1 LLSGFL
7 AIFNKITMKKK
18 LQTLLLFA
26 VFLTTLQSFAQE
38 REITGVVVDDNNMP
52 LPGVNILVKN
62 TSNGT
67 VTDFDGEFSISVSE
81 ENPILVFSSL
91 GFQKKEIRVGERS
104 SLNVTMTTDMESLN
118 EVVVTALGIEREKKA
133 LGYAVQEV
141 QGEELMEGNQPNVVS
156 GLQGKVSGVTIANS
170 GGAPGSSAVILIRG
184 GSSITGNNQPLI
196 VVDGV
201 PIDNSTS
208 SSLEV
213 ASPNR
218 ASDINPEDIE
228 SISVLKGPAAAALY
242 GIQAAEGAVIITTK
256 KGKAG
261 RSTISYSGSLS
272 FDEVLGTPGV
282 QDIFGQGKELVTE
295 DGISYDADSEFSWGE
310 RLSSGTQTYN
320 HIEDFYNTA
329 ITQNH
334 NVSYSGGSEKSQ
346 VYLSIGDLS
355 QEGVI
360 EGTNYDKTSF
370 KINSTSQFN
379 DNLTIGASAN
389 YIVTDISSTKQG
401 NASGSSFS
409 SLLSYPINVDIH
421 DYLNDDGSQR
431 RIYQDQMFDNPY
443 WSLQNSPNTNKV
455 NRLIG
460 ILSINYNFLEDFNLS
475 YKLGTDYYDEFSKR
489 ITGDGSLIENRE
501 DGYISQTERDHRRT
515 TSNLILSYEK
525 DLSDDFDISA
535 LVGNT
540 VEDLEINSLY
550 ATGRGF
556 LAPGI
561 YSIGNVLQ
569 ANQSISEVIT
579 RKRTVGVFGELKL
592 SWKDA
597 LFLTATGRNDWS
609 STLPEDKR
617 SFFYP
622 SLGASAVI
630 TDLFKDAGNDITS
643 ENGLTFLKLRST
655 WAKVGKDAPIGALES
670 SLGTNI
676 NGLASSAYT
685 YNGVNVGNPNL
696 EPEFTDSYEIGL
708 DSRFFQN
715 RLGLD
720 LSLYYSESDNQIL
733 RDIRV
738 PPSAGTFYATLN
750 GGAIINK
757 GIEAMLSVRPL
768 SRESEFQWDMNFNF
782 GLNQSHVEDLPGQLN
797 EVYLSDSWTFNSTA
811 AGAAILDGSLFGLRG
826 NRPVRNENGEVV
838 INSNGL
844 PSLEAAVF
852 DNVNRIPDWTL
863 GISNSMSYKNL
874 NLSFL
879 LDVVQGQEVYNA
891 TESALAYY
899 GLSTKTVDRG
909 ETTVIEGVDVDG
921 NPNTIEVV
929 KDQSYYQNYYSRN
942 AENFI
947 EDASFVRL
955 RYVTL
960 SYNLPESFLESLS
973 ILSAQ
978 LHITGRNLF
987 TITDYSGVDPEVN
1000 TFGAGI
1006 AGAGSMGI
1014 DNLGT
1019 PNTKG
1024 VDIGL
1029 RFKF

>member
-1 LLSGFL
+1 
-7 AIFNKITMKKK
+7 M
-18 LQTLLLFA
+18 LFA

-62 TSNGT
+62 TTNGT
-67 VTDFDGEFSISVSE
+67 VTDFNGEFSISVSE
-81 ENPILVFSSL
+81 ENPVLVFSSL
-91 GFQKKEIRVGERS
+91 GFQKREISAGDRS
-104 SLNVTMTTDMESLN
+104 SLNVTMATDMESLN

-272 FDEVLGTPGV
+272 FDEVLGTPNV
-282 QDIFGQGKELVTE
+282 QDMFGQGRELVTE
-295 DGISYDADSEFSWGE
+295 EGLSYDSDSEFSWGE
-310 RLSSGTQTYN
+310 RLSSGIQTYN

-346 VYLSIGDLS
+346 IYLSIGDLS

-379 DNLTIGASAN
+379 DNLTVGASAN

-409 SLLSYPINVDIH
+409 SLLSYPINVDIS
-421 DYLNDDGSQR
+421 DYLNDDGSQKM
-431 RIYQDQMFDNPY
+431 IYQDQMFDNPY
-443 WSLQNSPNTNKV
+443 WSIQNSPNTNKV

-460 ILSINYNFLEDFNLS
+460 ILSINYNFLEGFNLS

-501 DGYISQTERDHRRT
+501 DGYISQTERNHRRT

-525 DLSDDFDISA
+525 DLSEDFDISA

-540 VEDLEINSLY
+540 VEDLEINSVY

-569 ANQSISEVIT
+569 ENQSISEVIT

-622 SLGASAVI
+622 SIGASAVI

-696 EPEFTDSYEIGL
+696 EPEFTDSYEVGL

-826 NRPVRNENGEVV
+826 NRPVTNENGQVV
-838 INSNGL
+838 VNSNGL

-879 LDVVQGQEVYNA
+879 LDFVQGQEVYNA

-899 GLSTKTVDRG
+899 GLGANTVDRG
-909 ETTVIEGVDVDG
+909 ETIVIEGVDVDG
-921 NPNTIEVV
+921 NPNTTEVL

-978 LHITGRNLF
+978 LNITGRNLF